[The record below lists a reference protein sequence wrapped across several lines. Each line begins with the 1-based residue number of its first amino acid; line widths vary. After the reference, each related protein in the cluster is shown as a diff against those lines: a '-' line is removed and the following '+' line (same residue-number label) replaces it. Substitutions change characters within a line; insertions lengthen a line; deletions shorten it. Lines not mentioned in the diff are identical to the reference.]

1 MCLKIKGSIS
11 IGYSQAKRTFE
22 FDLSELGLTD
32 QEWLELSEDK
42 RNTILGEVLD
52 TEIGNVLDVSIWVE
66 GESNE

>member
-52 TEIGNVLDVSIWVE
+52 TEIGNVLDVGIWVE

>member
-11 IGYSQAKRTFE
+11 IGYPQAKRTFE

-42 RNTILGEVLD
+42 RNTILDEVLD

>member
-42 RNTILGEVLD
+42 RNTILDEVLD
-52 TEIGNVLDVSIWVE
+52 TEIGNVLDVGIWVE
-66 GESNE
+66 GEGNE

>member
-42 RNTILGEVLD
+42 RNTILDEVLD
-52 TEIGNVLDVSIWVE
+52 TEIGNVLDVGIWVE
-66 GESNE
+66 GEINE

>member
-42 RNTILGEVLD
+42 RNTILDEVLD
-52 TEIGNVLDVSIWVE
+52 TEIGNVLDVGIWVE

>member
-42 RNTILGEVLD
+42 RNTILDEVLD

-66 GESNE
+66 GESSD

>member
-42 RNTILGEVLD
+42 RNTILDEVLD